1 METALFT
8 KGLDDA
14 EKLQFQQEFK
24 RKSKSKGTGIFWA
37 IGLGG
42 IGAHRFYLDETAL
55 GILYLCLVWTGVPLV
70 VAIIEGV
77 FLMAKRVEAYNETVA
92 QEIVVKLKAM
102 R

>member
-24 RKSKSKGTGIFWA
+24 RKSKRTAIFWA

-42 IGAHRFYLDETAL
+42 LGAHRFYMGETGL
-55 GILYLCLVWTGVPLV
+55 GVLYACFVWTAVPLAIAV
-70 VAIIEGV
+70 VEGV
-77 FLMAKRVEAYNETVA
+77 FFMGKRVEAYNETVA

>member
-1 METALFT
+1 MATALFT

-14 EKLQFQQEFK
+14 ERLQFQQEFK

-42 IGAHRFYLDETAL
+42 IGAHRFYLGEK
-55 GILYLCLVWTGVPLV
+55 GMGFLYLCLVWTAVPLV
-70 VAIIEGV
+70 VAVIEGI
-77 FLMAKRVEAYNETVA
+77 FFMGGRVEAYNETVK

>member
-14 EKLQFQQEFK
+14 EKLQFQQEFD
-24 RKSKSKGTGIFWA
+24 RKAKSPGAGMAWA

-42 IGAHRFYLDETAL
+42 VGAHRFYMGQTGL
-55 GILYLCLVWTGVPLV
+55 GIVYVVFVWTWIPLV
-70 VAIIEGV
+70 LGIIEGL
-77 FLMAKRVEAYNETVA
+77 FFMRKRVEEHNEKVA
-92 QEIVVKLKAM
+92 QGIMLKLKAM